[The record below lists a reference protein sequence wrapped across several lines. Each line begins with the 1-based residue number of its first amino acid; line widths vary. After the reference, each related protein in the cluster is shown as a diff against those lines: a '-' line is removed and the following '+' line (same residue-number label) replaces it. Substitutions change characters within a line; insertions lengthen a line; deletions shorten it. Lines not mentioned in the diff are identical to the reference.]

1 MTLTLITCA
10 PFARGERILDRRR
23 PDDGCAGVT
32 SCVPQDG
39 GWIVHYERAM
49 WGGSVMRGAGPAD
62 HFVPCPD
69 DWCEFPERPVG
80 EVDRVLRSSTL
91 DIVRRDGRRAWAEQ
105 HFIDAARKRD
115 LESGFVKKQI
125 AYYRDEL
132 VRWWAMYASR
142 VNPEIAREQAVGIA
156 KMADLLEEEAREE
169 ASKLGV
175 TF

>member
-1 MTLTLITCA
+1 
-10 PFARGERILDRRR
+10 
-23 PDDGCAGVT
+23 
-32 SCVPQDG
+32 
-39 GWIVHYERAM
+39 
-49 WGGSVMRGAGPAD
+49 
-62 HFVPCPD
+62 
-69 DWCEFPERPVG
+69 
-80 EVDRVLRSSTL
+80 
-91 DIVRRDGRRAWAEQ
+91 VRRDGRRAWAEQ